1 MLALWKRWQSMTS
14 EILSLKT
21 IINKLDLWKKSVETF
36 GKKDLLLLATKLI
49 EKIADISYAKKY
61 YNSYLKKKDIKL
73 VKRSKKITQQL
84 KAIKNRNF
92 FDIKSVAIDHPK
104 NSNKLSE
111 TIILKRFQK

>member
-1 MLALWKRWQSMTS
+1 M
-14 EILSLKT
+14 
-21 IINKLDLWKKSVETF
+21 
-36 GKKDLLLLATKLI
+36 LATKLI

-61 YNSYLKKKDIKL
+61 YNSYLKKKGTKL

-111 TIILKRFQK
+111 TIILKRFQKQILAKVLKAFYIVKRKKN